1 VVPLFQLNGIP
12 LKVAQHKGN
21 QARVKKNTTTDN
33 QHQEKE
39 RPENSFTNRNPTLLP
54 HKLRFAMP
62 LSR

>member
-1 VVPLFQLNGIP
+1 M
-12 LKVAQHKGN
+12 AQHKGN